1 MKKKIM
7 GIMIFLMLAGCSC
20 PVHAMEDETGTE
32 ETGTDNAA
40 MSEEDREASM
50 DETMEEY
57 LAELDFSDVDRML
70 KEKGADFD
78 FGELVRGLI
87 NGEEIDKGELV
98 KELLDMVFQDVLAF
112 RSELIQIVLLCIV
125 FSILYNFTNIFDNPA
140 VTEISFYMVYM
151 LLLVL
156 LLKSFFAIK
165 NVVLVVLED
174 MLVFLKLLIPT
185 FSLSM
190 AFSGQAAT
198 GSVFYE
204 LTFLLIYGIE
214 WLANHLIVPAIQIYV
229 VVEMMNYLTEEEM
242 LSKMTELMKEGIQWF
257 MKLLFTMVIGI
268 NVVQNLLTPV
278 IDSFKSTV
286 ISRTAG
292 MIPGL
297 GTSINAVTE
306 IMVGTGIIIKNGVGV
321 AAILVLLVLCA
332 GPVVKVWVMTFLYRL
347 VAAVMQPVADKR
359 MLGCI
364 SGAGEGGRLLG
375 KVMVTTIVMFLVTI
389 AMVTAATTFH

>member
-20 PVHAMEDETGTE
+20 PVHAMEDEAGTE
-32 ETGTDNAA
+32 ETGTDNAV

-190 AFSGQAAT
+190 AFSGQAAA
-198 GSVFYE
+198 GGVFYE

-278 IDSFKSTV
+278 IDNFKSTV

-375 KVMVTTIVMFLVTI
+375 KVIMTTIVMFLVTI
-389 AMVTAATTFH
+389 AMVTAATTFQ

>member
-1 MKKKIM
+1 MKRLVI
-7 GIMIFLMLAGCSC
+7 GAALLLILGGC
-20 PVHAMEDETGTE
+20 PLQVHAMEGLGQETSTEESSTEDITTE
-32 ETGTDNAA
+32 ETID
-40 MSEEDREASM
+40 D
-50 DETMEEY
+50 Y
-57 LAELDFSDVDRML
+57 LEELDFSEVDAML
-70 KEKGADFD
+70 KEKGSGIE
-78 FGELVRGLI
+78 FGELVRQLI
-87 NGEEIDKGELV
+87 DGEEIDKGELV
-98 KELLDMVFQDVLAF
+98 KEILDMVFQEVLAF

-125 FSILYNFTNIFDNPA
+125 FAILYNFTNIFENPA

-156 LLKSFFAIK
+156 LLKSFFILK
-165 NVVLVVLED
+165 DVVLVVLDD

-190 AFSGQAAT
+190 AFSGQVAA
-198 GSVFYE
+198 GSAFYE

-214 WLANHLIVPAIQIYV
+214 WLMNYLIVPGIQIYV
-229 VVEMMNYLTEEEM
+229 VIEMMNYLTEEEM
-242 LSKMTELMKEGIQWF
+242 LSKMTELIKEGIQWLL
-257 MKLLFTMVIGI
+257 KLLFTMVIGI
-268 NVVQNLLTPV
+268 NVVQNLLAPV
-278 IDSFKSTV
+278 IDNFKSTL

-321 AAILVLLVLCA
+321 AAILILLVLCA
-332 GPVVKVWVMTFLYRL
+332 GPVIKVWVMTFLYR
-347 VAAVMQPVADKR
+347 VIAAVMQPIADKR

-375 KVMVTTIVMFLVTI
+375 KVIVTTVVMFLVTI
-389 AMVTAATTFH
+389 AMITAATTFH

>member
-1 MKKKIM
+1 MKRWVI
-7 GIMIFLMLAGCSC
+7 GTALLLILGVC
-20 PVHAMEDETGTE
+20 PLQVHAMDTMEQETSTE
-32 ETGTDNAA
+32 ETST
-40 MSEEDREASM
+40 EDISM
-50 DETMEEY
+50 KETIDDY
-57 LAELDFSDVDRML
+57 LEELDFSEVDAML
-70 KEKGADFD
+70 KEKGSGIE
-78 FGELVRGLI
+78 FGELVRQLI
-87 NGEEIDKGELV
+87 DGEEIDKGELV
-98 KELLDMVFQDVLAF
+98 KKILDVVFQEVLAF
-112 RSELIQIVLLCIV
+112 RFELIQIILLCIV
-125 FSILYNFTNIFDNPA
+125 FAILYNFTNIFENPA

-156 LLKSFFAIK
+156 LLKSFFILK
-165 NVVLVVLED
+165 DIVLVVLD
-174 MLVFLKLLIPT
+174 DVLVFLKLLIPT

-190 AFSGQAAT
+190 AFSGQIAV

-214 WLANHLIVPAIQIYV
+214 WLMNYLMVPAIQIYV

-242 LSKMTELMKEGIQWF
+242 LSKMTELIKEGIQWLL
-257 MKLLFTMVIGI
+257 KLLFTMVIGI
-268 NVVQNLLTPV
+268 NVVQNLLAPV
-278 IDSFKSTV
+278 IDNFKSTL

-332 GPVVKVWVMTFLYRL
+332 GPVLKVWVMTFLYR
-347 VAAVMQPVADKR
+347 VIAAVMQPIADRR

-375 KVMVTTIVMFLVTI
+375 KVIVTTVVMFLVTI

>member
-20 PVHAMEDETGTE
+20 PVHAMEDEAGTE
-32 ETGTDNAA
+32 ETGTDNAV

-198 GSVFYE
+198 GGVFYE

-214 WLANHLIVPAIQIYV
+214 WLMNHLIVPAIQIYV
-229 VVEMMNYLTEEEM
+229 VMEMMNYLTEEEM
-242 LSKMTELMKEGIQWF
+242 LSKMTELMKEGIQWL
-257 MKLLFTMVIGI
+257 MKFLFTMVIGI

-292 MIPGL
+292 IIPGL

-375 KVMVTTIVMFLVTI
+375 KVIVTTIVMFLVTI
-389 AMVTAATTFH
+389 AMVTAATTFQ

>member
-1 MKKKIM
+1 MKRWVI
-7 GIMIFLMLAGCSC
+7 GTAVILLLAAV
-20 PVHAMEDETGTE
+20 PLQAYAMEQTSENKITENDTE
-32 ETGTDNAA
+32 EEVI
-40 MSEEDREASM
+40 SEDATLEDY
-50 DETMEEY
+50 MEQ
-57 LAELDFSDVDRML
+57 LDFSGVDGVL
-70 KEKGADFD
+70 KENGTGINFE
-78 FGELVRGLI
+78 ELIQKLI
-87 NGEEIDKGELV
+87 DGEEIDKGELI
-98 KELLDMVFQDVLAF
+98 KNIIDMVFQEVLTF
-112 RSELIQIVLLCIV
+112 RSELLQIVLLCIV
-125 FSILYNFTNIFDNPA
+125 FAVLYNFTNIFENPA

-156 LLKSFFAIK
+156 ILKSFFIIK
-165 NVVLVVLED
+165 DVVVVVLED
-174 MLVFLKLLIPT
+174 MLVFLKMLIPT

-190 AFSGQAAT
+190 AFSGQITA
-198 GSVFYE
+198 GSAFYE

-214 WLANHLIVPAIQIYV
+214 WLMNILIIPAIQIYV

-242 LSKMTELMKEGIQWF
+242 LSKMTELIRDGIEWL
-257 MKLLFTMVIGI
+257 MKLLFTMVVGI

-278 IDSFKSTV
+278 IDNFKSTL

-306 IMVGTGIIIKNGVGV
+306 IMVGSGIVIKNGIGV
-321 AAILVLLVLCA
+321 AAIIVLLVMCA
-332 GPVVKVWVMTFLYRL
+332 GPIIKVWVMSFLYRM

-375 KVMVTTIVMFLVTI
+375 KVMVTTVVMFLVTI
-389 AMVTAATTFH
+389 AMITAATTF

>member
-1 MKKKIM
+1 MKRWVI
-7 GIMIFLMLAGCSC
+7 GAALLLILGGC
-20 PVHAMEDETGTE
+20 PLQVHAMEGMGQETSTEESSTEDITTE
-32 ETGTDNAA
+32 ETIND
-40 MSEEDREASM
+40 
-50 DETMEEY
+50 Y
-57 LAELDFSDVDRML
+57 LEELDFSEVDAML
-70 KEKGADFD
+70 KEKGSGIE
-78 FGELVRGLI
+78 FGELVRQLI
-87 NGEEIDKGELV
+87 DGEEIDKGELV
-98 KELLDMVFQDVLAF
+98 KEILDMVFQEVLAF

-125 FSILYNFTNIFDNPA
+125 FAILYNFTNIFENPA

-156 LLKSFFAIK
+156 LLKSFFILK
-165 NVVLVVLED
+165 DVVLVVLDD

-190 AFSGQAAT
+190 AFSGQVAA
-198 GSVFYE
+198 GSAFYE

-214 WLANHLIVPAIQIYV
+214 WLMNYLIVPGIQIYV
-229 VVEMMNYLTEEEM
+229 VIEMMNYLTEEEM
-242 LSKMTELMKEGIQWF
+242 LSKMTELIKEGIQWLL
-257 MKLLFTMVIGI
+257 KLLFTMVIGI
-268 NVVQNLLTPV
+268 NVVQNLLAPV
-278 IDSFKSTV
+278 IDNFKSTL

-321 AAILVLLVLCA
+321 AAILILLVLCA
-332 GPVVKVWVMTFLYRL
+332 GPVIKVWVMTFLYR
-347 VAAVMQPVADKR
+347 VIAAVMQPIADKR

-375 KVMVTTIVMFLVTI
+375 KVIVTTVVMFLVTI
-389 AMVTAATTFH
+389 AMITAATTFH

>member
-1 MKKKIM
+1 MKRWVI
-7 GIMIFLMLAGCSC
+7 GTALLLILGGC
-20 PVHAMEDETGTE
+20 PLQVHAMEELGQETSTE
-32 ETGTDNAA
+32 ETST
-40 MSEEDREASM
+40 EESSTKDISAE
-50 DETMEEY
+50 ETIDDY
-57 LAELDFSDVDRML
+57 LEELDFSEVDAML
-70 KEKGADFD
+70 KEKGSGIE
-78 FGELVRGLI
+78 FGELVRQLI
-87 NGEEIDKGELV
+87 DGEEIDKGELV
-98 KELLDMVFQDVLAF
+98 KQILDMVSQEVLAF

-125 FSILYNFTNIFDNPA
+125 FAILYNFTNIFENPA

-156 LLKSFFAIK
+156 LLKSFFVLK
-165 NVVLVVLED
+165 DVVLVVLDD

-190 AFSGQAAT
+190 AFSGQVAV
-198 GSVFYE
+198 GSAFYE

-214 WLANHLIVPAIQIYV
+214 WLMNYLIVPGIQIYV
-229 VVEMMNYLTEEEM
+229 VIEMMNYLTEEEM
-242 LSKMTELMKEGIQWF
+242 LSKMTELIKEGIQWLL
-257 MKLLFTMVIGI
+257 KLLFTMVIGI
-268 NVVQNLLTPV
+268 NVVQNLLAPV
-278 IDSFKSTV
+278 IDNFKSTL

-321 AAILVLLVLCA
+321 AAILVLLMLCT
-332 GPVVKVWVMTFLYRL
+332 GPVIKVWIMTFLYR
-347 VAAVMQPVADKR
+347 VIAAVMQPIADKR

-375 KVMVTTIVMFLVTI
+375 KVIVTTVVMFLVTI